1 MKYLFNG
8 DFQSVLGY
16 GIEADADKLNDS

>member
-16 GIEADADKLNDS
+16 SIEADADKLNDS